1 MILDIKEYLDSP
13 EGRSQIQQIMASSPQ
28 PTAISR
34 SATELKAKWA
44 KIGSIPHGQMDTILV
59 NTPGFDPA
67 VVLPLTY
74 SAISN
79 RWYSQPEML
88 MEFNLATGR
97 ATAAAA
103 AVGTQ
108 VQASPEAYVYT
119 NFQSYLDAGLT
130 CQMEMFATGASNT
143 AGAFPIAR
151 FRAVKATTNPV
162 NVATPTPANL
172 LVLYL
177 VTGVIIS
184 SGILG
189 YADVSVTGTG
199 SHLWAQQTFEVGG
212 VAAQITGYYMKVNL
226 RWRV

>member
-1 MILDIKEYLDSP
+1 MTTFRDYLNTP
-13 EGRSQIQQIMASSPQ
+13 EGIARVRDIVKGVTPGES
-28 PTAISR
+28 ISR
-34 SATELKAKWA
+34 SANELKAKWA
-44 KIGSIPHGQMDTILV
+44 RIGSIPHGQMDTIVV

-67 VVLPLTY
+67 VWLSVIY
-74 SAISN
+74 SKITN
-79 RWYSQPEML
+79 RWYSAPEQL

-130 CQMEMFATGASNT
+130 CQMEMMVTAGTNT
-143 AGAFPIAR
+143 AGAFPVCR
-151 FRAVKATTNPV
+151 FRAVKSTTNPV

-172 LVLYL
+172 LVLN
-177 VTGVIIS
+177 GVAGAVVS

-212 VAAQITGYYMKVNL
+212 VAALITGYYMKVNL
-226 RWRV
+226 RWKV